1 MTSVNIQYV
10 KVCAGG
16 WTKSAHTQNAHKMIV
31 IIISMSPLAQHKQR
45 VGS

>member
-16 WTKSAHTQNAHKMIV
+16 WTKSAHTQNAHKMIP
-31 IIISMSPLAQHKQR
+31 MLPLAQHKQR